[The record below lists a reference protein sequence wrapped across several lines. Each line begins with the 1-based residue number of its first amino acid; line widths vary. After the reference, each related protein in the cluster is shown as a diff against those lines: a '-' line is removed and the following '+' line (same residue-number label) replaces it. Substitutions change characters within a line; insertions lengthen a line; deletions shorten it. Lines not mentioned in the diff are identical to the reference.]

1 MKIVDEYH
9 TITNEKI
16 QSEILNSLELV
27 LDLVHFNHRNLD
39 DYTRYRM
46 VKALEKIKM
55 YNKEIKT
62 K

>member
-9 TITNEKI
+9 NIDNKRVK
-16 QSEILNSLELV
+16 SEIENSVELI

-55 YNKEIKT
+55 YNKET

>member
-9 TITNEKI
+9 TIDNEKI
-16 QSEILNSLELV
+16 KTVIENSLELI

-55 YNKEIKT
+55 YNKEIK
-62 K
+62 